1 MTSLLRIQKLHY
13 PPPVRHGKIYCFFL
27 GLVKGSKKYHSKKLV
42 TPDLVKQI
50 EDSGSIE
57 YLRGVF
63 MSQPNICD
71 QDFWQKRLLE
81 LFIEVKHVFT
91 WVSPLSTNFRKWS
104 NALKQFVGK
113 LPTNC
118 LSVFGHFVNLALKGL
133 RSAFY
138 KVFKKLIYRS
148 SLDVFQKD
156 SEVDYNFSKDAS
168 QVVAAL
174 IKKKSV
180 TLKFLKI
187 FRKI

>member
-13 PPPVRHGKIYCFFL
+13 PPPVRHGKIYCFFI
-27 GLVKGSKKYHSKKLV
+27 GLVKGSKKHHSKKHV
-42 TPDLVKQI
+42 TPDSVRQI

-118 LSVFGHFVNLALKGL
+118 LSVFGHFVGLALKGL
-133 RSAFY
+133 KYSM
-138 KVFKKLIYRS
+138 S
-148 SLDVFQKD
+148 SMNHHLFSQKIRINLEH
-156 SEVDYNFSKDAS
+156 SEAQNLEKIKPLS
-168 QVVAAL
+168 L
-174 IKKKSV
+174 IKILLALV
-180 TLKFLKI
+180 
-187 FRKI
+187 